1 VLNVRT
7 RVFTLICA
15 AVLSSVALAQNN
27 PPTDP
32 RRPAT
37 CVQYMALGKLYYAKN
52 QMDAAY
58 TAFSLCVKLEPNN
71 LEALY
76 SLGRTEV
83 RLRLYSA
90 AVEHLK
96 KCIGID
102 AKYWRCYIVLS
113 DAYVSQYINSSD
125 RKSLAPL
132 LDDGLKVLDDAERIV
147 STNEARAAIFNMR
160 GTIYKYKGDSKQ
172 SIASF
177 ERALTFAPNDATIL
191 YNLGSLYLSAGDVD
205 KAIDT
210 LGRSVDAAP
219 QDAVLR
225 AKYAQAIRAK
235 GTDLKSAL
243 SQATQA
249 YNLCGGDKC
258 RNAFVVGQFGI
269 AQYANKNREP
279 ARAALELSVKL
290 DTTAIY
296 HENYYFLGRVYLELS
311 RAKEAKLQFSKAVL
325 IEPDEPLYWYWLG
338 QSNEALGE
346 KDAACKSYA
355 SALKA
360 KSDYKDAQRASN
372 TLKCPASTGAR

>member
-15 AVLSSVALAQNN
+15 VVLGSAALAQTN

-32 RRPAT
+32 KRPAT
-37 CVQYMALGKLYYAKN
+37 CVQYMALGKLYYTQG

-76 SLGRTEV
+76 SLGRSEI

-90 AVEHLK
+90 SVEHLK
-96 KCIGID
+96 KCVSLD
-102 AKYWRCYIVLS
+102 AKYWRCYIALS
-113 DAYVSQYINSSD
+113 DAYVSQYVDSSD

-132 LDDGLKVLDDAERIV
+132 LDDALKVLDDAERIV
-147 STNEARAAIFNMR
+147 TANDARAAIFNTR
-160 GTIYKYKGDSKQ
+160 GTIYKYKGDIKQ
-172 SIASF
+172 STASF

-191 YNLGSLYLSAGDVD
+191 YNLGTLYLSSGDLD
-205 KAIDT
+205 KAIDV
-210 LGRSVDAAP
+210 LNRAVDAAP
-219 QDAVLR
+219 RDSVLR
-225 AKYAQAIRAK
+225 AKLAQALRAK
-235 GTDLKSAL
+235 GTDLKGAL

-249 YNLCGGDKC
+249 YNLCGAEKC
-258 RNAFVVGQFGI
+258 RNAYVVGQYGI
-269 AQYANKNREP
+269 TQYVNKNREP
-279 ARAALELSVKL
+279 ARAALELAVKL

-296 HENYYFLGRVYLELS
+296 HENYYFLGRVYMELS

-325 IEPDEPLYWYWLG
+325 IESNEPLYWYWLG
-338 QSNEALGE
+338 QSNEALGD

-355 SALKA
+355 GALKA
-360 KSDYKDAQRASN
+360 KSDYKDAQKASN